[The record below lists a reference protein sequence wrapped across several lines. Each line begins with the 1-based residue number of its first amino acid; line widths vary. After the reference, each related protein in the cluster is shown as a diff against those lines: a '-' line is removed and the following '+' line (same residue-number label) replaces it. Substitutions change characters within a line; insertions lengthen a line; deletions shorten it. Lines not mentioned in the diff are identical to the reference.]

1 MGMVT
6 FIAHDGSSQT
16 LDIPDGTSLMHAAI
30 LSGVPDILGE
40 CGGAQMCATCHVYV
54 DAPWLALLPAMQ
66 APEDG
71 MLESAT
77 SERRT
82 ESRLSCQIVMSP
94 ALDGIVVRTPPT
106 QT

>member
-1 MGMVT
+1 
-6 FIAHDGSSQT
+6 
-16 LDIPDGTSLMHAAI
+16 
-30 LSGVPDILGE
+30 
-40 CGGAQMCATCHVYV
+40 MCATCHVYV
-54 DAPWLALLPAMQ
+54 DAPWLALLTAMQ

-106 QT
+106 QV

>member
-1 MGMVT
+1 
-6 FIAHDGSSQT
+6 
-16 LDIPDGTSLMHAAI
+16 
-30 LSGVPDILGE
+30 
-40 CGGAQMCATCHVYV
+40 
-54 DAPWLALLPAMQ
+54 MQ

-106 QT
+106 QA